1 MSRQCAR
8 PGCST
13 AASATLLFDYRAR
26 TSSLEPLSDETHPM
40 AYDLCETHA
49 DALTVPRGWRLD
61 DNRDTAPA
69 APASTG
75 TAVAGHHDVR
85 RPPPVPPFEA
95 PYVYN

>member
-26 TSSLEPLSDETHPM
+26 TSSLESLIDEPHPM
-40 AYDLCETHA
+40 AYDLCEVHA
-49 DALTVPRGWRLD
+49 DALTVPRGWHLD
-61 DNRDTAPA
+61 DNRDGG
-69 APASTG
+69 TG
-75 TAVAGHHDVR
+75 RDDHVEPPPPPEPVR
-85 RPPPVPPFEA
+85 RRPLPPFES